1 MTKSIAGIALPD
13 SQLANEAAEL
23 LHEYG
28 GQLLW
33 NHSHRAFLFGSLLG
47 RQENQKYDPELLY
60 VSAVFH
66 DLGLTQHYRSA
77 DKRFEVDGA
86 NADRSL
92 LEQHGLS
99 KESTQLVWDAIALH
113 QTIGVVQYKEPVV
126 ALLYHGVGFD
136 VMGDRFEDLSEQT
149 RTQVV
154 SAFPATGSRTRYCM
168 RFSMAS
174 DTNPRRRLATSTRMS
189 ASATSPATHGRTSAI
204 WFSSHRG
211 MNSSVNAECFGSAFQ
226 GKS

>member
-1 MTKSIAGIALPD
+1 MTKSIAGIAIPD
-13 SQLANEAAEL
+13 SKLANEAAEL

-28 GQLLW
+28 DQLLW
-33 NHSHRAFLFGSLLG
+33 NHSHRVFLFGSLLG

-66 DLGLTQHYRSA
+66 DLGLTKHYRSP

-86 NADRSL
+86 NAARSL

-113 QTIGVVQYKEPVV
+113 QTIGVAQYKGPVV

-136 VMGDRFEDLSEQT
+136 VMGDRFEELSEQI

-154 SAFPATGSRTRYCM
+154 SAFPRDSFKNKVLHAFLDGIRHKPETAFGNIDSDVCERYLPSYTRPNFC
-168 RFSMAS
+168 
-174 DTNPRRRLATSTRMS
+174 DLVLQ
-189 ASATSPATHGRTSAI
+189 SP
-204 WFSSHRG
+204 W
-211 MNSSVNAECFGSAFQ
+211 NE
-226 GKS
+226 